1 MLVNRE
7 GLFHAYICA
16 IGVDETGPNN
26 LATCTAQ
33 FHIFEELVADEWRDC
48 SGEALEI
55 TGYFYLEK
63 KDGSLNT
70 NTIES
75 LKAALGW
82 DGRDPFWLQDAD
94 LGETAVQLKLGFEE
108 YHGRQRIKVRFLN
121 PYGSEAAGVSKA
133 DDAARRSIGNRLGSK
148 FRAHAGGTPANAPK
162 PAGKP
167 QSPARPAP
175 PQAAAPQAPAAAKR
189 LEPAT
194 MDEAWAEFCKHCSGA
209 KWTAEAVEAEWF
221 RIIAELFPG
230 RQPGELTEA
239 DWGVML
245 AEGPGRILPF

>member
-1 MLVNRE
+1 MNEWFDQAGGGWLEWSVYD
-7 GLFHAYICA
+7 HA
-16 IGVDETGPNN
+16 
-26 LATCTAQ
+26 
-33 FHIFEELVADEWRDC
+33 
-48 SGEALEI
+48 I

-70 NTIES
+70 NTIDS

-94 LGETAVQLKLGFEE
+94 LSETAVQLKLGFEE
-108 YHGRQRIKVRFLN
+108 YQGRQRIKVRFLN
-121 PYGSEAAGVSKA
+121 PYGSDAGGISRA
-133 DDAARRSIGNRLGSK
+133 DDTGRRSIGNRLGSK
-148 FRAHAGGTPANAPK
+148 LRALAGGTPANAPK

-167 QSPARPAP
+167 QPPVRPTP
-175 PQAAAPQAPAAAKR
+175 PQAAAPQAPTAAKQP
-189 LEPAT
+189 EPAT
-194 MDEAWAEFCKHCSGA
+194 MEQAWEEFCKHCSGG
-209 KWTAEAVEAEWF
+209 KWTAEAAEAEWF